1 MTTTAG
7 RAPGVLSS
15 RYRGLSVGLVAL
27 IMLVAFEAMAVTTA
41 MPAVV
46 ADLGGLHLYN
56 LAFSATLAA
65 SVVGTVLGGRWGDR
79 SGPMPPIATGVTAFV
94 AGLLIAGAAP
104 TMEVLVL
111 GRFVQGLGGGLTQ
124 VALYV
129 LVARV
134 YPPELHAKVFALF
147 SAAWVVPSMVGPS
160 IAGLVAQAD
169 WRWIFYGVSIIVV
182 PAALLLWRGTGDE
195 VKGGMGAADG
205 PGIGAKLVRGGLT
218 AVAAALI
225 QYGSALKLAGVPL
238 LAAGGVLLAV
248 ALPRLLLP
256 GALRAA
262 RGLPSGPV
270 LRGLAY
276 GSLMAAQVLIP
287 LMLTRER
294 GLSIPAAG
302 VVLTVGALG
311 WSAGSWIKGRG
322 SISHLTALRG
332 GALLIATGIVLVS
345 FVLIDGVPVGL
356 AHVAMAISGFGIGM
370 LHPTVSVLVLE
381 MSAKGEEGANAAALG
396 VGESVFTV
404 AAVAI
409 SGALFTAT
417 GQGYLIAFGFTVL
430 LALGAAWV
438 APRFVHPATE
448 GTLEVTEP

>member
-134 YPPELHAKVFALF
+134 YPQELHAKVFALF

-160 IAGLVAQAD
+160 IAGLVAQTD

>member
-134 YPPELHAKVFALF
+134 YPQELHAKVFALF

>member
-1 MTTTAG
+1 MTTTAE

-134 YPPELHAKVFALF
+134 YPQELHAKVFALF

>member
-1 MTTTAG
+1 MTTTAE

-134 YPPELHAKVFALF
+134 YPQELHAKVFALF

-160 IAGLVAQAD
+160 IAGLVAQTD

>member
-134 YPPELHAKVFALF
+134 YPQELHAKVFALF

-160 IAGLVAQAD
+160 IAGLVAQTD

-448 GTLEVTEP
+448 GTLEATEP

>member
-160 IAGLVAQAD
+160 IAGLVAQTD

-448 GTLEVTEP
+448 GTLEATEP

>member
-1 MTTTAG
+1 
-7 RAPGVLSS
+7 
-15 RYRGLSVGLVAL
+15 
-27 IMLVAFEAMAVTTA
+27 
-41 MPAVV
+41 
-46 ADLGGLHLYN
+46 
-56 LAFSATLAA
+56 
-65 SVVGTVLGGRWGDR
+65 
-79 SGPMPPIATGVTAFV
+79 MPPIATGVTAFV

-134 YPPELHAKVFALF
+134 YPQELHAKVFALF

-160 IAGLVAQAD
+160 IAGLVAQTD

>member
-1 MTTTAG
+1 MTTTAE